1 MIKQSDNGG
10 LWSGVDSVIQ
20 KFLIKDT
27 TLRSFIPPQVRKMNP
42 RLRQIC
48 GCEICTITKA
58 VQIDLNRFNTKR
70 VSYLQQKYI
79 GIHTYNNA
87 YSTTIAAHYK
97 EKVFPGG

>member
-20 KFLIKDT
+20 KFLIKYT

-58 VQIDLNRFNTKR
+58 VQIDLNWFNTKR
-70 VSYLQQKYI
+70 V
-79 GIHTYNNA
+79 
-87 YSTTIAAHYK
+87 
-97 EKVFPGG
+97 